1 MRSNQLCPGLVD
13 TEFHQASTS
22 DEKWLGKMA
31 RLGPVA
37 ITVEN
42 MVAATM
48 LTLES
53 SPNCEMYDMRIRP
66 IFV

>member
-13 TEFHQASTS
+13 TEFHQASTN

-42 MVAATM
+42 MVEATM